1 MATSI
6 IAMSPSAPMKVRS
19 SAAPAPRPA
28 IATAAAR
35 RCKVTTTAAS
45 VAVAVSAASFPAIVQ
60 RPRSIVVVG
69 ARLAGGGLR
78 AAPTRTRATTT
89 KTMAAK
95 GGAGTGS
102 DATPMGPNKTA
113 ADAVNNGLACF
124 EKRRYEDAVKNFSAA
139 LSAFGAPSEDESRA
153 ALYNRACAHVK
164 LQQYDEAKA
173 DLTSA
178 VNDYEL
184 KFSVVLKDPDMEV
197 FRGTPQYDEMAAE
210 EVKGFRS
217 NKAIASLRAEAQ
229 EPFRFLKLYIFGGL
243 AAGATLGL
251 IIILTRLAAA
261 LKGGDDAPELGE
273 TLINMC
279 VNLGGI
285 GVFGYLLKGE
295 LAARD
300 RMNEKVER
308 EEEIGRLR
316 VSTSENSEDV
326 LMSQLR
332 GNYRVFIIAGSEEH
346 VEETVSSLA
355 KYKTMLKENS
365 VIIAT
370 VDMQTGGKGGSKKGG
385 GSKKPAPGAKMA
397 ALAAEFAAEREAGEG
412 ESAGAA
418 GEGEGGSAEEEAAE
432 EAPEIQF
439 GKRSRRVEVAV
450 AAARVTEKRWRV
462 APVDEAQWRAWVI
475 NEVERSGFDTTV
487 RDVFFSVG
495 KDGTLWK
502 SGAGIPNWMKLIEEL
517 PTGVAGGLTGL

>member
-1 MATSI
+1 
-6 IAMSPSAPMKVRS
+6 
-19 SAAPAPRPA
+19 
-28 IATAAAR
+28 
-35 RCKVTTTAAS
+35 
-45 VAVAVSAASFPAIVQ
+45 
-60 RPRSIVVVG
+60 
-69 ARLAGGGLR
+69 
-78 AAPTRTRATTT
+78 
-89 KTMAAK
+89 
-95 GGAGTGS
+95 
-102 DATPMGPNKTA
+102 
-113 ADAVNNGLACF
+113 
-124 EKRRYEDAVKNFSAA
+124 
-139 LSAFGAPSEDESRA
+139 
-153 ALYNRACAHVK
+153 
-164 LQQYDEAKA
+164 
-173 DLTSA
+173 
-178 VNDYEL
+178 
-184 KFSVVLKDPDMEV
+184 LKDPDMEV

-243 AAGATLGL
+243 AAGAALGL